1 MCLFHLWFSQSICP
15 VAGLLGHMVVLF
27 LVFLR
32 ILHTVLHSGCINLH
46 SHQECKKIPFFSTPS
61 PTFIVYRF
69 FDDGHSDCCELLT
82 HCSFD
87 LHLSNNEWCWV
98 SFLIFVGHLYVSL
111 EKSLFRSSSHF
122 LIGLFVFLVLSCLS
136 CLCVLEIKPL
146 SIVSFAII
154 FSLFWGLSFHL
165 VYS

>member
-69 FDDGHSDCCELLT
+69 FDDGHSDWCELLT

-146 SIVSFAII
+146 SIVSRAII
-154 FSLFWGLSFHL
+154 FSPFWGLSFHL